1 MKKIVSICIFSNLFC
16 YTYLFWIMHPTAQ
29 LGVLSKRELV
39 SLSFFSTTINF
50 MCVFIFFSVKM
61 TYLYIKRKQSIYI
74 LCPLQNHTH
83 PKNKI
88 KLQKNNKEN
97 RNFLPSEKTTWICEK
112 QNLVVRRYLL
122 DWMALFLRKLM

>member
-1 MKKIVSICIFSNLFC
+1 MLKNKYTENSMKKIVFICIFSNLFC
-16 YTYLFWIMHPTAQ
+16 YTYLFLIMHPTAQ

-50 MCVFIFFSVKM
+50 MCVSIFFSVKM

-74 LCPLQNHTH
+74 LCPLQNHTY

-88 KLQKNNKEN
+88 NLQKNNKEIITFSHPKKLLHEN
-97 RNFLPSEKTTWICEK
+97 VKSKT
-112 QNLVVRRYLL
+112 
-122 DWMALFLRKLM
+122 

>member
-1 MKKIVSICIFSNLFC
+1 
-16 YTYLFWIMHPTAQ
+16 
-29 LGVLSKRELV
+29 
-39 SLSFFSTTINF
+39 
-50 MCVFIFFSVKM
+50 M

-88 KLQKNNKEN
+88 KSQKNNKEIVTFSHPKKLHEN
-97 RNFLPSEKTTWICEK
+97 VKSK
-112 QNLVVRRYLL
+112 NLVVRRYLL

>member
-1 MKKIVSICIFSNLFC
+1 
-16 YTYLFWIMHPTAQ
+16 
-29 LGVLSKRELV
+29 
-39 SLSFFSTTINF
+39 
-50 MCVFIFFSVKM
+50 M

-97 RNFLPSEKTTWICEK
+97 RNFLPSEKTTWKCEK